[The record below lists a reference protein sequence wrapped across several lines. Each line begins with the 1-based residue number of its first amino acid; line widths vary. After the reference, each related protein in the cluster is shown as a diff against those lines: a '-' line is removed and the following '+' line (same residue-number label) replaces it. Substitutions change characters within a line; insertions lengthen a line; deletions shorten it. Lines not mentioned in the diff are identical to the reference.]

1 VSTDQSFENLPAPTV
16 VATGMQIGRYVLGTK
31 LGRGGFGVV
40 FRAHDT
46 SLDREVALKFLHAE
60 HTATPQM
67 LNRFLQEA
75 RSAAKIPHPGIV
87 TVYECGQVAGTGSA
101 ADGSAYIAMEL
112 LQGESLTDRL
122 ARCGRLDP
130 PAAMEIARQVAS
142 ALEAAHRAGIV
153 HRDLKPDNIFIV
165 PDSAVSSG
173 ERIKVL
179 DFGIAK
185 LPRASTNVETQ
196 SMSVFGTPRYM
207 SPEQCRSAAAVDQR
221 SDIYTLGCILF
232 ELVCGKPPFAG
243 AAGELIAQHVLVE
256 PPSADSID
264 SSLPQPLVALID
276 ELLAKEPEDRPQ
288 TMAAVQRALEKAG
301 AWSPGVAPTLLPD
314 AIASMPI
321 VLPPSLASRTRPSG
335 RVRALGTSNPTT
347 LNAATGV
354 SVVQQPPPRKKL
366 AIGALGAIGGAL
378 ATAAIA
384 VIVLR
389 SSGAP
394 DASST
399 PDAPPPL
406 PTLSEGPK
414 AAPVEAPKAPKP
426 PAPAATPE
434 IEMEPMKAKPAPAK
448 PQAKPPATKSRT
460 GRLTVGCR
468 AVPCTVSID
477 GGPAIRSPVRGL
489 ELVVGP
495 HQIAIVNRELG
506 IDDRFT
512 VEVRPS
518 SAQTILKDYAAPEPM
533 AEPEKPEPKRDK
545 TINPFAKPNQ

>member
-16 VATGMQIGRYVLGTK
+16 VVTGMQIGRYVLGTK
-31 LGRGGFGVV
+31 IGRGGFGVV

-87 TVYECGQVAGTGSA
+87 TVYECGQVSGTGSA

-153 HRDLKPDNIFIV
+153 HRDLKPDNIFLV
-165 PDSAVSSG
+165 PDSAVSNG

-185 LPRASTNVETQ
+185 LSRAPTNVETQ

-243 AAGELIAQHVLVE
+243 AAGELIAQHVLVDA
-256 PPSADSID
+256 PTADSIEPT
-264 SSLPQPLVALID
+264 LPLPLVALIS

-288 TMAAVQRALEKAG
+288 TMAAVIRALEKAG
-301 AWSPGVAPTLLPD
+301 AWSPGIAPTLLPD
-314 AIASMPI
+314 AIASSPI
-321 VLPPSLASRTRPSG
+321 VLPPSLQARTRPSG
-335 RVRALGTSNPTT
+335 RVRAIGSSHPTT
-347 LNAATGV
+347 LHAATGV
-354 SVVQQPPPRKKL
+354 SVVQPPPKSSSKKPVL
-366 AIGALGAIGGAL
+366 AALGGAVVAASIAIFAM
-378 ATAAIA
+378 
-384 VIVLR
+384 R
-389 SSGAP
+389 STGE
-394 DASST
+394 

-406 PTLSEGPK
+406 PTAFTERPK
-414 AAPVEAPKAPKP
+414 VAAPPPEPVKKIELPEPPKSEPQVKP
-426 PAPAATPE
+426 DPA
-434 IEMEPMKAKPAPAK
+434 PAPAK
-448 PQAKPPATKSRT
+448 VGKPATKPRTAT

-489 ELVVGP
+489 ELATGR
-495 HQIAIVNRELG
+495 HQIAIVNRDLG
-506 IDDRFT
+506 IDDRFV
-512 VEVRPS
+512 VEVRAS
-518 SAQTILKDYAAPEPM
+518 SAQTILKDYEIKQPEP
-533 AEPEKPEPKRDK
+533 KPEPKPDAKPRDK
-545 TINPFAKPNQ
+545 TINPFAKPAGQ

>member
-16 VATGMQIGRYVLGTK
+16 VAGMQIGRYLLGTK
-31 LGRGGFGVV
+31 IGRGGFGVV

-130 PAAMEIARQVAS
+130 PAAMEISRQVAS

-185 LPRASTNVETQ
+185 LSRASTNVETQ
-196 SMSVFGTPRYM
+196 SMTVFGTPRYM

-264 SSLPQPLVALID
+264 SSLPQPLVALIA
-276 ELLAKEPEDRPQ
+276 ELLAKEPDDRPQ

-301 AWSPGVAPTLLPD
+301 AWTPGVAPTLLPD
-314 AIASMPI
+314 AIASLPI

-354 SVVQQPPPRKKL
+354 SVVQQPPQRKNL
-366 AIGALGAIGGAL
+366 AIGLGAIGGAL
-378 ATAAIA
+378 ATALVA
-384 VIVLR
+384 VVVLR
-389 SSGAP
+389 SSGAQDVP
-394 DASST
+394 

-406 PTLSEGPK
+406 PTLSPERPQ
-414 AAPVEAPKAPKP
+414 AVVETPKP
-426 PAPAATPE
+426 QPAAAPE
-434 IEMEPMKAKPAPAK
+434 IEMEPMTAEPVQAKP
-448 PQAKPPATKSRT
+448 KPPATKPRATTT

-477 GGPAIRSPVRGL
+477 GGPAIRSPIRGI
-489 ELVVGP
+489 ELAVGP
-495 HQIAIVNRELG
+495 HQVAIVNRELG

-518 SAQTILKDYAAPEPM
+518 SAQTILKDYERPEPKL
-533 AEPEKPEPKRDK
+533 EPEKPEPQRDK
-545 TINPFAKPNQ
+545 TINPFAKP